1 MEHKFSSGKTSGISS
16 HYLVNNES
24 NISLF
29 ETYEPTP
36 EPDVKSN
43 KSVNS
48 TVKKFNGQP
57 LDQNL
62 RVSPLKI
69 GTEALNCKQEQAV
82 PIDPKCPDLATLL

>member
-24 NISLF
+24 SISLF

-43 KSVNS
+43 NSCNS
-48 TVKKFNGQP
+48 TVKKFNIQA
-57 LDQNL
+57 LEDNL
-62 RVSPLKI
+62 RDSPLKN
-69 GTEALNCKQEQAV
+69 GR
-82 PIDPKCPDLATLL
+82 